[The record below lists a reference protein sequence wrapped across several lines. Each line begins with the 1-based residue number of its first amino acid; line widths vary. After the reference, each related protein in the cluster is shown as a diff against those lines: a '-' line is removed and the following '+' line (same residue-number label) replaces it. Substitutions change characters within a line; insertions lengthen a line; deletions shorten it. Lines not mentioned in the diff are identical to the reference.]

1 MFYSFLI
8 ESKFQCKGR
17 EQASVSSF
25 VLLALLNRLKLVYEL
40 FEQSTKHL
48 FLHRPARKELNVP
61 KQKNTNVLLSQYI
74 YTVNAGNYCTN
85 ICIES
90 DLYCNGNIDMPN
102 DSNSTI
108 FVKNYSTINYTIS
121 DVLLYP
127 DELYCSSRLHAVFM
141 IAYVLTF
148 VSFSF
153 SIALVVRTRPLLHF
167 LIRRRTKEI
176 KMKKEMFECS

>member
-1 MFYSFLI
+1 MSY
-8 ESKFQCKGR
+8 CP
-17 EQASVSSF
+17 
-25 VLLALLNRLKLVYEL
+25 N
-40 FEQSTKHL
+40 
-48 FLHRPARKELNVP
+48 
-61 KQKNTNVLLSQYI
+61 I

-108 FVKNYSTINYTIS
+108 FIKNYSTINYTIS

>member
-1 MFYSFLI
+1 
-8 ESKFQCKGR
+8 
-17 EQASVSSF
+17 
-25 VLLALLNRLKLVYEL
+25 
-40 FEQSTKHL
+40 
-48 FLHRPARKELNVP
+48 
-61 KQKNTNVLLSQYI
+61 
-74 YTVNAGNYCTN
+74 
-85 ICIES
+85 
-90 DLYCNGNIDMPN
+90 MPN

-108 FVKNYSTINYTIS
+108 FIKNYSTINYTIS

-127 DELYCSSRLHAVFM
+127 DELYCSNRLHAVFM

>member
-1 MFYSFLI
+1 MMFQLTWNSPINMIVKKSPYKVETVVMETELCGDQVCT
-8 ESKFQCKGR
+8 KPK
-17 EQASVSSF
+17 EQLCSYCP
-25 VLLALLNRLKLVYEL
+25 NK
-40 FEQSTKHL
+40 
-48 FLHRPARKELNVP
+48 
-61 KQKNTNVLLSQYI
+61 

-108 FVKNYSTINYTIS
+108 FIKNYSTINYTIS

>member
-1 MFYSFLI
+1 MPYSP
-8 ESKFQCKGR
+8 
-17 EQASVSSF
+17 
-25 VLLALLNRLKLVYEL
+25 N
-40 FEQSTKHL
+40 
-48 FLHRPARKELNVP
+48 
-61 KQKNTNVLLSQYI
+61 I